1 MPYLVIFGAGLAV
14 GIYGVSKA
22 EDFIKLAMIGG
33 GIYVAGK
40 YVKAW

>member
-1 MPYLVIFGAGLAV
+1 MPYLVVLAIGAGLGV
-14 GIYGVSKA
+14 YGASKG
-22 EDFIKLAMIGG
+22 EDLVKYALIGG